1 MNFFWN
7 KSVSQISGYHNVV
20 RIDDFPIFRFNYD
33 NNFDRNI
40 DLHEKPKILRHWPPR
55 ELPISPENRQIFV
68 IEILTNAYR
77 VPWGCNIDSRFVFFV
92 ALLCNKYTR
101 ADPAPYLGMNYVI
114 GLIKLSKYSSRL
126 TPRGNFHIFIHWH
139 IDRAATF
146 MPI

>member
-1 MNFFWN
+1 MEA
-7 KSVSQISGYHNVV
+7 KTLG
-20 RIDDFPIFRFNYD
+20 DFENYQ
-33 NNFDRNI
+33 NAM
-40 DLHEKPKILRHWPPR
+40 LLLYST
-55 ELPISPENRQIFV
+55 ELPTRPKYRKSF
-68 IEILTNAYR
+68 EILIYSNAYR
-77 VPWGCNIDSRFVFFV
+77 VPLGCNRDSKFVFFV

>member
-1 MNFFWN
+1 MAAKFCEISKIIKMRCYFYTHR
-7 KSVSQISGYHNVV
+7 SSQLV
-20 RIDDFPIFRFNYD
+20 RNT
-33 NNFDRNI
+33 
-40 DLHEKPKILRHWPPR
+40 EKVLKLIY
-55 ELPISPENRQIFV
+55 S
-68 IEILTNAYR
+68 NAYR
-77 VPWGCNIDSRFVFFV
+77 VPLGCNRDSKFVFFV